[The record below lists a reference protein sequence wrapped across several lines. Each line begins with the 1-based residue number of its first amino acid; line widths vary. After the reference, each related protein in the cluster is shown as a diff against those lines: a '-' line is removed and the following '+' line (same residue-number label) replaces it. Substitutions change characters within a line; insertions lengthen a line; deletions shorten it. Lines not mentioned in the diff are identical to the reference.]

1 MSEKVSATANM
12 VTRERAENM
21 PSEPRWL
28 KQERDAAFEL
38 YLRMPMPTSNDEDWR
53 RTIVDSLDLS
63 ELTTIPF
70 NHDKTIDSQ
79 SVPEWFE
86 TGIKHVE
93 NPAAT
98 IVLTSHGIWQ
108 TELSTDLTAK
118 GVIFCDLQTALEK
131 HPQLVQKYFDG
142 DSSHEIPERL
152 ESKFGQMNKCMFNS
166 GIFLYI
172 PPALEIEQPF
182 VSLTLIDNL
191 TVSGASFPRILVVAK
206 PQSKAKFVH
215 VFASES
221 LTNVESKTKESKKKL
236 SFSNALV
243 EIHAEDDSKFDYIE
257 LQNFANNVFA
267 VTETYNVIA
276 RNAQFSQLCVGLGAA
291 QLKGDIETAMQEPG
305 ARSDIQGLVLGDSD
319 QHFSFN
325 TIQEHNAPDTT
336 SNINFKVAL
345 KGESTSIYQGIIRV
359 AKVAQRTDALQT
371 NKNLLLGA
379 EARADS
385 IPKLEILADDVKCSH
400 GATVG
405 PVDREQLFYLM
416 TRGLNA
422 QEAEELIV
430 IGFFRQV
437 LEGCTIPGVSKWVS
451 ALMTEKIMG
460 ATTQDS

>member
-12 VTRERAENM
+12 VTRERADNA

-38 YLRMPMPTSNDEDWR
+38 YLRMPMPTANDEDWR

-63 ELTTIPF
+63 ELTTIAFASKSLSEKSLP
-70 NHDKTIDSQ
+70 Q
-79 SVPEWFE
+79 WF
-86 TGIKHVE
+86 TSGIKHIE

-98 IVLTSHGIWQ
+98 IALSSKGIWQ
-108 TELSTDLTAK
+108 SELSADLVAK
-118 GVIFCDLQTALEK
+118 GVIFCDLQSALEK
-131 HPQLVQKYFDG
+131 HPQLVQKYFDS

-152 ESKFGQMNKCMFNS
+152 ESKFGLMNKCMFNS

-172 PPALEIEQPF
+172 PQGIEIDRPF

-191 TVSGASFPRILVVAK
+191 TASGASFPRILVVAQS
-206 PQSKAKFVH
+206 QSKAQFVH

-221 LTNVESKTKESKKKL
+221 LTSNQTKTEDKKQKL

-267 VTETYNVIA
+267 VTETYNIIA

-291 QLKGDIETAMQEPG
+291 QLKGDIQTAMQEAG
-305 ARSDIQGLVLGDSD
+305 ARSDIQGLVLGDGN

-359 AKVAQRTDALQT
+359 AKVAQRTDAFQN

-416 TRGLNA
+416 TRGLSA

-437 LEGCTIPGVSKWVS
+437 LEACTVPGVSKWIS
-451 ALMTEKIMG
+451 TLMTEKIMG
-460 ATTQDS
+460 ATTLDS

>member
-12 VTRERAENM
+12 VTRDHTENVQG
-21 PSEPRWL
+21 EPRWL

-38 YLRMPMPTSNDEDWR
+38 YLRTAMPTANDEDWR
-53 RTIVDSLDLS
+53 RTIIDSLELSDLTAVAFS
-63 ELTTIPF
+63 R
-70 NHDKTIDSQ
+70 Q
-79 SVPEWFE
+79 SLAEKHLPQWFK
-86 TGIKHVE
+86 TGIKYLE

-98 IVLTSHGIWQ
+98 IALSSRGLWQ
-108 TELSTDLTAK
+108 TELPAELSAK

-131 HPQLVQKYFDG
+131 HPQLVQKYFDS

-152 ESKFGQMNKCMFNS
+152 ESKFGLMNKCMFNS

-172 PPALEIEQPF
+172 PPSVEINQPF
-182 VSLTLIDNL
+182 IGLTLMDNL
-191 TVSGASFPRILVVAK
+191 KASQASFPRILVVA
-206 PQSKAKFVH
+206 QSGSKAQFVH

-221 LTNVESKTKESKKKL
+221 LRATKVTSDGATQKL

-243 EIHAEDDSKFDYIE
+243 EIHAEDNAKFDYIE
-257 LQNFANNVFA
+257 LQHFANDVFA

-291 QLKGDIETAMQEPG
+291 QLKGDIKTAMQEPG
-305 ARSDIQGLVLGDSD
+305 ARSDVQGLVLGDSN

-359 AKVAQRTDALQT
+359 AKVAQRTDAFQN

-416 TRGLNA
+416 TRGLSA

-437 LEGCTIPGVSKWVS
+437 LEACTVPGVSKWIS
-451 ALMTEKIMG
+451 NLMTEKIMG
-460 ATTQDS
+460 ATIEQ